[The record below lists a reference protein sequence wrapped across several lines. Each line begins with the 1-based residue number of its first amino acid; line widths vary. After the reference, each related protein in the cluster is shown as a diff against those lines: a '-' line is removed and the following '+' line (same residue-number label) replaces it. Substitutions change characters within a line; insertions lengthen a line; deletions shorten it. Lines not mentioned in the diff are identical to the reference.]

1 MGEGLMGEAE
11 RGDTPVA
18 LLVDQLRAMAEAF
31 PDEKGFVE
39 VGTEDALTFA
49 EWEGRSNSVARA
61 LVDLGVGK
69 GDRVAIHL
77 PPEESVAWV
86 LAYAAIHKA
95 GAAAVATNTR
105 MVPRELGYI
114 LGHAEVAA
122 AFIGG
127 TGAENLLAARGDLPT
142 LRTIVTTQ
150 VPAAGLDSWAALLGG
165 DRSAFQVP
173 VGGDDLAELM
183 YTSGTTGLPK
193 GVVVRHRAAATMP
206 NSEPVWGGGGWLHAS
221 PLFTFAGISSIYNP
235 MKLGMPSLYMP
246 RFDADA
252 WLDAVERR
260 GPTRVF
266 LVPAMVELL
275 VARPRFDGADLSS
288 IEVCA
293 VGSAPIA
300 PDTLAR
306 LRDRLP
312 HARVPNSW
320 GMTEAGPAFCTMPEE
335 EMADRVGSVGRPMPP
350 TEFRIVDEDGHEM
363 PAGEVGELLVRNPGR
378 EREYYRDPDAN
389 AAAWRDGWLH
399 TGDLACLDADGY
411 LYIAGR
417 KKDVIIRGGNNIHA
431 VDIEAVLYEHP
442 AVREAAVA
450 GVPHP
455 VLGEDVNAWVVLGE
469 GSTVST
475 DALRDF
481 CAARLTPY
489 KVPREIHVVTE
500 LPRNANGKVLKRDLV
515 PPVP

>member
-1 MGEGLMGEAE
+1 VGDGSTKEA
-11 RGDTPVA
+11 GTGGAPVA

-31 PDEKGFVE
+31 GDEEGFVE
-39 VGTEDALTFA
+39 VGTGAALTFA
-49 EWEGRSNSVARA
+49 TWEGRSNAVARG
-61 LVDLGVGK
+61 LVDAGVVR

-77 PPEESVAWV
+77 PPEESLAWV
-86 LAYAAIHKA
+86 VAYAGIHKA

-114 LGHAEVAA
+114 LGHAEVRA
-122 AFIGG
+122 AFVGRS
-127 TGAENLLAARGDLPT
+127 GAENLLEIRGDLPT
-142 LRTIVTTQ
+142 LRTVVTTGATA
-150 VPAAGLDSWAALLGG
+150 PGLTPWADLAAGD
-165 DRSAFQVP
+165 DSAFQVP
-173 VGGDDLAELM
+173 VDGDDLAELM

-206 NSEPVWGGGGWLHAS
+206 NSEPAWRGGGWLHAS
-221 PLFTFAGISSIYNP
+221 PLFTFAGITSIYNP

-246 RFDADA
+246 RFDAED
-252 WLDAVERR
+252 WLDAVERHR
-260 GPTRVF
+260 PTRVF

-275 VARPRFDGADLSS
+275 VARPRFADADLSS

-312 HARVPNSW
+312 DARVPNSW
-320 GMTEAGPAFCTMPEE
+320 GMTEAGPAFCTMPEA
-335 EMADRVGSVGRPMPP
+335 EMANRVGSVGRPTPP
-350 TEFRIVDEDGHEM
+350 TEFRIVDDDGHEL

-399 TGDLACLDADGY
+399 TGDLARLDADGY

-417 KKDVIIRGGNNIHA
+417 KKDVIIRGGNNVHA

-442 AVREAAVA
+442 DVREAAVA
-450 GVPHP
+450 GVAHP
-455 VLGEDVNAWVVLGE
+455 VLGEDVHAWVVLGDDA
-469 GSTVST
+469 TVSS
-475 DALRDF
+475 DELREF
-481 CAARLTPY
+481 CADRLTHY
-489 KVPREIHVVTE
+489 KVPREAHVVAE
-500 LPRNANGKVLKRDLV
+500 LPRNANGKVLKRELV
-515 PPVP
+515 PPTA